1 MGAMMTKKEFANVV
15 SYSPSVDS
23 YYYYYYHR
31 PPLASLTLLLFP
43 SQSFWTL
50 IRPSTVQIAHSI
62 VKIHPNQ
69 LSLLSPLDMHQ
80 WTPLVT
86 PLESLHYNPRLPTPL
101 DTPFEKLFEKPLIT
115 KHAAVLLRSP
125 NLFLPSP
132 SHLPIPSTW
141 HT

>member
-1 MGAMMTKKEFANVV
+1 MGAMMMKKEFANVV
-15 SYSPSVDS
+15 SYSPFVDS
-23 YYYYYYHR
+23 YYYYHR

-115 KHAAVLLRSP
+115 KHAAMLPLSK
-125 NLFLPSP
+125 NLFSPSP